1 MSPERDE
8 REATTIG
15 TPRSVRG
22 QGSPTRRGA
31 VRAYVALGANLG
43 DPAAQFGRAAR
54 ALADLAP
61 VVGRSKLYSG
71 PAVGGPSGQPPY
83 LNAVLALDARAY
95 VGREAD
101 LLAELLEVEHDLGR
115 VRRERWGPRVIDL
128 DLLSVGG
135 SVVQGPTLRL
145 PHPRLEERAFV
156 LAPLLDL
163 DPEWRH
169 PLSGRRA
176 ADALAKLPATLEP
189 NPSAW

>member
-1 MSPERDE
+1 VSPERD
-8 REATTIG
+8 
-15 TPRSVRG
+15 G

-145 PHPRLEERAFV
+145 PHPRLEERAIV

>member
-1 MSPERDE
+1 MSPERGAAPAG
-8 REATTIG
+8 EAG
-15 TPRSVRG
+15 AGHGQALPRLG
-22 QGSPTRRGA
+22 GGN

-43 DPAAQFGRAAR
+43 EPAAQFGRAAR
-54 ALADLAP
+54 ALAALTP
-61 VVGRSKLYSG
+61 VLGRSRLYSG

-83 LNAVLALDARAY
+83 LNAVLALDARAF

-101 LLAELLEVEHDLGR
+101 LLAVLLGVEHDLGR

-135 SVVQGPTLRL
+135 SVVQGPVLRL

-156 LAPLLDL
+156 LTPLLDL

-176 ADALAKLPATLEP
+176 ADALAKLPITLA
-189 NPSAW
+189 PSAAAW

>member
-8 REATTIG
+8 REATTVG

-22 QGSPTRRGA
+22 QGSPTRWGA
-31 VRAYVALGANLG
+31 ARAYVALGANLG

-61 VVGRSKLYSG
+61 VVGRSRLYSG

-101 LLAELLEVEHDLGR
+101 LLAALLEVEHDLGR